1 MIKGIFSLRN
11 FVAKQLTKSNP
22 EGIMKLPNKG
32 QIDFGEMMIREELF
46 LRGIDH
52 KLVTSEKQ
60 LETILNTPIPTP
72 PTPKSADVLDLTGKK
87 IDTDKPIVGGKNID
101 WEAVEKTDIEDFA
114 QGGRT
119 GLSYLLAED
128 TNERMPMW
136 LGGGLT
142 AGKRALSELLKY
154 MSKGSSHGKTPSEM
168 LKMVNP
174 KQFNKL
180 LNDPATMGKVT
191 AEAPEGIPGLVKE
204 YIKKMNKE
212 RANMVGD
219 FIGTGRKIK
228 KADDDIINYK
238 ITVIEDMVSKGID
251 RKTAERMAEML
262 ATTME
267 QQVGKKAIP
276 KITGQGLLEMENI
289 QKNLLTKDRPLNAEG
304 GRIGSKGAG
313 PAILDITP
321 DDLDYLSPEEI
332 THLIKLIRAGEIP
345 QYAGGGRVPFKLGG
359 IDKMRRAFLKAAGAG
374 AATVGAAK
382 TGLFGLLKG
391 SKSAAVKDLT
401 QVPIGDPPGMP
412 RWFKPLVNRVIREGE
427 DVTKKFATKERE
439 IVHQISVEGK
449 IGKDAIG
456 VDDIRVTQ
464 DLDTGNVRV
473 QYNTTKSPGESGVD
487 LNYKASEEIPLKGE
501 KGSVK
506 TTEEFSAVEAEP
518 RYVGGPEDADIEWD
532 GENIVSEVKDLM
544 SDTSALKKFATGKP
558 LSKKELAIAKQKQNQ
573 LKSLNESNVE
583 QAEYLETK
591 YGPGPDPSD
600 LVDDYASRVDDYA
613 SGGRA
618 GYVLGGKVGIK
629 ILNLLKDKKKVKEA
643 YDNIFPT
650 GDYKYDAEM
659 VAESLVENNPKVF
672 GNRLYEDLTDRERM
686 EVYAAGL
693 DEASTN
699 FARQLKMKRA
709 MKSMEETG
717 TINISDDAV
726 AEEFTNF
733 MKETDP
739 VGYSKIQ
746 KVVDDANQQ
755 LELKRFKTKGRK
767 KNASGGL
774 ANMLGE

>member
-52 KLVTSEKQ
+52 KLIKNEKQ

-72 PTPKSADVLDLTGKK
+72 HTPKSADVLDLTGKK

-154 MSKGSSHGKTPSEM
+154 MSKGSSHGQTPSEM
-168 LKMVNP
+168 LKMINP
-174 KQFNKL
+174 KQFNEM
-180 LNDPATMGKVT
+180 LNR
-191 AEAPEGIPGLVKE
+191 PEGIPSIAKE
-204 YIKKMNKE
+204 MIENYTKE
-212 RANMVGD
+212 MKIDRAGMVEHL
-219 FIGTGRKIK
+219 IGTGRRIK
-228 KADDDIINYK
+228 KADDDIAKYK
-238 ITVIEDMVSKGID
+238 MKIIEDMMSKGTD
-251 RKTAERMAEML
+251 RATAEQMAETILMMVKQG
-262 ATTME
+262 A
-267 QQVGKKAIP
+267 GKKATP
-276 KITGQGLLEMENI
+276 KITDQGLLEMENI
-289 QKNLLTKDRPLNAEG
+289 QKNLATKDRPLNAEG

-401 QVPIGDPPGMP
+401 QVPIGNPPGMP

-439 IVHQISVEGK
+439 IVHQISIEGK
-449 IGKDAIG
+449 IGKDAVG

-774 ANMLGE
+774 AKLLGE

>member
-52 KLVTSEKQ
+52 KLIKNEKQ

-72 PTPKSADVLDLTGKK
+72 HTPKSADVLDLTGKK

-154 MSKGSSHGKTPSEM
+154 MSKGSSHGQTPSEM
-168 LKMVNP
+168 LKMINP
-174 KQFNKL
+174 KQFNEM
-180 LNDPATMGKVT
+180 LNR
-191 AEAPEGIPGLVKE
+191 PEGIPSIAKE
-204 YIKKMNKE
+204 MIENYTKE
-212 RANMVGD
+212 MKIDRAGMVEHL
-219 FIGTGRKIK
+219 IGTGRRIK
-228 KADDDIINYK
+228 KADDDIAKYK
-238 ITVIEDMVSKGID
+238 MKIIEDMMSKGTD
-251 RKTAERMAEML
+251 RATAEQMAETILMMVKQG
-262 ATTME
+262 A
-267 QQVGKKAIP
+267 GKKATP
-276 KITGQGLLEMENI
+276 KITDQGLLEMENI
-289 QKNLLTKDRPLNAEG
+289 QKNLATKDRPLNAEG
-304 GRIGSKGAG
+304 GRISSKGAG

-401 QVPIGDPPGMP
+401 QVPIGNPPGMP

-439 IVHQISVEGK
+439 IVHQISIEGK
-449 IGKDAIG
+449 IGKDAVG

-774 ANMLGE
+774 AKLLGE

>member
-52 KLVTSEKQ
+52 KLIKNEKQ

-72 PTPKSADVLDLTGKK
+72 HTPKSADVLDLTGKK

-154 MSKGSSHGKTPSEM
+154 MSKGSSHGQTPSEM
-168 LKMVNP
+168 LKMINP
-174 KQFNKL
+174 KQFNEM
-180 LNDPATMGKVT
+180 LNR
-191 AEAPEGIPGLVKE
+191 PEGIPSIAKE
-204 YIKKMNKE
+204 MIENYTKE
-212 RANMVGD
+212 MKIDRAGMVEHL
-219 FIGTGRKIK
+219 IGTGRRIK
-228 KADDDIINYK
+228 KADDDIAKYK
-238 ITVIEDMVSKGID
+238 MKIIEDMMSKGTD
-251 RKTAERMAEML
+251 RATAEQMAETILMMVKQG
-262 ATTME
+262 A
-267 QQVGKKAIP
+267 GKKATP
-276 KITGQGLLEMENI
+276 KITDQGLLEMENI
-289 QKNLLTKDRPLNAEG
+289 QKNLATKDRPLNAEG

-401 QVPIGDPPGMP
+401 QVPIGNPPGMP

-439 IVHQISVEGK
+439 IVHQISIEGK
-449 IGKDAIG
+449 IGKDAVG

-544 SDTSALKKFATGKP
+544 SDTSELKKFAIGKP

-774 ANMLGE
+774 AKLLGE